1 MAGKMTAWEAYL
13 AGKLA
18 LPPGYVLKRGDDTL
32 LLQRAD
38 GSWTAVF
45 EIGSTTSAE
54 VVRVAGRDH
63 LVRGGS
69 PA

>member
-1 MAGKMTAWEAYL
+1 MPEKMTAWEAYL
-13 AGKLA
+13 AGRLR

-45 EIGSTTSAE
+45 EIGITTPAE
-54 VVRVAGRDH
+54 VVRVAGRDYTPH
-63 LVRGGS
+63 GGS
-69 PA
+69 TA